1 MSPIA
6 RRVTQAILYEVFA
19 ILLVGP
25 VLSLLFDEPMSSSIA
40 LTIILSTIAL
50 CWNYIFNSFFE
61 RWEARQ
67 TTRHRTFKRRLA
79 HGVGFEIGLVVLLTP
94 VMATWLETTWVE
106 ALMTNLGLLLFFL
119 FYAVV
124 FTRVFDLIFGP
135 PQSARD

>member
-25 VLSLLFDEPMSSSIA
+25 VLSMLFGEPMGSSIA
-40 LTIILSTIAL
+40 LTIVLSTIAL
-50 CWNYIFNSFFE
+50 CWNYIFNSIFE

-79 HGVGFEIGLVVLLTP
+79 HGTGFEVGLVVLLTP
-94 VMATWLETTWVE
+94 VMAMWLATTWLE
-106 ALMTNLGLLLFFL
+106 ALLTNLGLMIFFL
-119 FYAVV
+119 IYAVV
-124 FTRVFDLIFGP
+124 FTWAFDRVFGP
-135 PQSARD
+135 SQSARE